1 MLVFR
6 MFHLACCFFFFFKQ
20 KTAYEMRISDW
31 SSDVCS
37 SDLTAAAAIE
47 PAFPEP
53 PPTPAP
59 VSAATPEASGND
71 AAAEAANDAGETAVP
86 PEVAQTPVTG
96 APAPTTPS
104 VPSRSAAVPVG
115 AGATLVLKQRTPV
128 RVSPTARAKVFA
140 ILPAGTA
147 FTRGSRVIHDG
158 SGSWCFVE
166 AGTITGWVPIEAT
179 QP

>member
-104 VPSRSAAVPVG
+104 LPPRSAAVPVG
-115 AGATLVLKQRTPV
+115 AGAQPVLQQRTPV
-128 RVSPTARAKVFA
+128 RVAPEDVRQGGV
-140 ILPAGTA
+140 AGQGVA
-147 FTRGSRVIHDG
+147 VRVDLG
-158 SGSWCFVE
+158 GRRCLNKK
-166 AGTITGWVPIEAT
+166 TN
-179 QP
+179 Q